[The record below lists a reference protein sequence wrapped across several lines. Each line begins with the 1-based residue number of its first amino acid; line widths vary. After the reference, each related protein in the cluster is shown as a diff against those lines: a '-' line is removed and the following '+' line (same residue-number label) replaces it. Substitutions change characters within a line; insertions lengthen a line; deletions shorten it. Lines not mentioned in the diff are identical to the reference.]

1 MKPDRLCRLVVA
13 YAGGLFLLSTSH
25 AALSVTNSGAFTLNS
40 SSETLATT
48 NTITEI
54 EYARRFRAEHDSP
67 QAYAVLAG
75 LLTSQAPD
83 AHKQAAL
90 LEMALTA
97 IEEDALPKA
106 QQILAQY
113 AQRYADDPHIP
124 EIFLCQGQLYR
135 RMGANRMA
143 LAKFY
148 AVMTTVL
155 NLSTDRVQDYQR
167 LVAEAQTEIADTYYE
182 QGDFAEASDLLTRL
196 LRQGSPQVDTIR
208 AEFKLIRCLSKLN
221 RHAEVIEHANSF
233 LAKAAN
239 APEQVE
245 VRFYLI
251 HSLQQ
256 AGRKPEALQQLLDL
270 LQMKPGETALDLK
283 GWRSWQQRAG
293 NEIGNQLYVEGDY
306 IGALTVYLSLM
317 RLDDTQT
324 WRFPLLYQIGLIHER
339 LAQPQKASEIYSEIV
354 ETKMSATEKSNPAL
368 KLIADMAQWRIDHIA
383 WLAKAELTTH
393 SLQINNAPVASEA
406 AKPTPKQD
414 AKP

>member
-1 MKPDRLCRLVVA
+1 M
-13 YAGGLFLLSTSH
+13 LLSTSY
-25 AALSVTNSGAFTLNS
+25 AAISVTNGEEVIPS
-40 SSETLATT
+40 SSPDLSAKT

-54 EYARRFRAEHDSP
+54 ESARRFRAQHDSP
-67 QAYAVLAG
+67 QAYAVLAS
-75 LLTSQAPD
+75 LVTSQAPD

-113 AQRYADDPHIP
+113 AQRYSTDPHIP
-124 EIFLCQGQLYR
+124 EILLCQGQLYR

-155 NLSTDRVQDYQR
+155 NLSTDRVEDYQR
-167 LVAEAQTEIADTYYE
+167 LVAQAQTEIADTYYE

-196 LRQGSPQVDTIR
+196 LGQGSSQVDTLQ

-221 RHAEVIEHANSF
+221 RHAEVIEHAGKY

-239 APEQVE
+239 APDQVE
-245 VRFYLI
+245 VRFYLV

-256 AGRKPEALQQLLDL
+256 AGRTQEALQQLLDL

-283 GWRSWQQRAG
+283 SWRAWQQRTG
-293 NEIGNQLYVEGDY
+293 NEIGNQLYADGDY
-306 IGALTVYLSLM
+306 VSALTVYLSLL
-317 RLDDTQT
+317 RLDDAPT

-339 LAQPQKASEIYSEIV
+339 LAQPQKASEIYSEIL
-354 ETKMSATEKSNPAL
+354 EARMSASEKSDPAL
-368 KLIADMAQWRIDHIA
+368 KLIADMAQWRIDHLA

-393 SLQINNAPVASEA
+393 SLQINKEPA
-406 AKPTPKQD
+406 ATGAAQSTPKQD

>member
-25 AALSVTNSGAFTLNS
+25 AALSVTNRNDFTPNS
-40 SSETLATT
+40 SPEKLATT

-67 QAYAVLAG
+67 QAYAVLAD
-75 LLTSQAPD
+75 LVTSQAPD

-113 AQRYADDPHIP
+113 AQRYGTDPHIP
-124 EIFLCQGQLYR
+124 EILLCQGQLYR

-155 NLSTDRVQDYQR
+155 NLSTDHVQDYQR
-167 LVAEAQTEIADTYYE
+167 LVAQAQTEIADTYYG

-196 LRQGSPQVDTIR
+196 LRQGSPQVDTIQ

-221 RHAEVIEHANSF
+221 RHAEVIEHANRF
-233 LAKAAN
+233 LANAAN

-256 AGRKPEALQQLLDL
+256 AGRTQEALQQLLDL
-270 LQMKPGETALDLK
+270 LQMKPGETSPDLK
-283 GWRSWQQRAG
+283 SWRSWQQRAG
-293 NEIGNQLYVEGDY
+293 NEIGNQLYVEGDN
-306 IGALTVYLSLM
+306 ISALTVYLSLL

-354 ETKMSATEKSNPAL
+354 ETKMSAAEKSNPAL
-368 KLIADMAQWRIDHIA
+368 KLIADMAQWRIDHLA
-383 WLAKAELTTH
+383 WLAQAELTTH
-393 SLQINNAPVASEA
+393 RLQINNRLAVTEA
-406 AKPTPKQD
+406 AQPTPKQD
-414 AKP
+414 SKP